1 MLRREI
7 PHFFSPTES
16 TFTLIYVCI
25 HIYMCVCVCTCVR
38 VGHKDRWD
46 RIIREVISREGKE
59 KVGSWDT
66 YDMKAEGES
75 NLEKEKEPTRDRKK
89 VQRRAFGVRR

>member
-1 MLRREI
+1 MVATNYACSEEEILREEKR
-7 PHFFSPTES
+7 
-16 TFTLIYVCI
+16 
-25 HIYMCVCVCTCVR
+25 R
-38 VGHKDRWD
+38 
-46 RIIREVISREGKE
+46 KE
-59 KVGSWDT
+59 TAKNA